1 MLAGQDLER
10 KQKLLQGLRCFVP
23 SVRVPIDTETSGIFP
38 KHVVA
43 FFWLKRPHPLSFSPH
58 PTSTEFQEMDTNWK
72 IYFTKILDDTPDT
85 PTAVGA
91 VITLSHVLSSSS
103 ETTLQGL
110 LFEVRAVATELK
122 AYSAERSDL
131 AIISIAASMDVFLL
145 YVTRV
150 ASRMAFDFQHLRAA
164 IVERAEKFVQLYLTS
179 REKIARVGSQFIR
192 NGHTVLVHGYS
203 RVVLSL
209 LINAAKTC
217 NFTVLVTEGRPVG
230 AGVQVMEKLKEANI
244 SCEVI
249 LDSAVAYSMQ
259 RVDLCLVGAE
269 GVVESGGVV
278 NMLGTYQL
286 AIVAKACKTPLY
298 VATETFKFARLYP
311 LSQNDLPQ
319 RFMSFE
325 ADLPLIEEVIDLPE
339 KNDMLSSCEAAV
351 CDYTPPEYITLMFT
365 DVGVLTPSAVSDELI
380 KLYT

>member
-1 MLAGQDLER
+1 M
-10 KQKLLQGLRCFVP
+10 V
-23 SVRVPIDTETSGIFP
+23 S
-38 KHVVA
+38 
-43 FFWLKRPHPLSFSPH
+43 LSDNQQWCTYFS
-58 PTSTEFQEMDTNWK
+58 
-72 IYFTKILDDTPDT
+72 KILEENTDT

-91 VITLSHVLSSSS
+91 VITLSHVLSTSS

-110 LFEVRAVATELK
+110 LLEVRAVANQLK
-122 AYSAERSDL
+122 TYSAERSDL

-150 ASRMAFDFQHLRAA
+150 ATRLAFDFANLRAA
-164 IVERAEKFVQLYLTS
+164 IVERAEKFVQLYISS
-179 REKIARVGSQFIR
+179 RAKIARVGSQFIR
-192 NGHTVLVHGYS
+192 NGSTVLVHGHS
-203 RVVLSL
+203 KVVLSV

-230 AGVQVMEKLKEANI
+230 AGVQVMDTLKDINGI

-259 RVDLCLVGAE
+259 RVDLCIVGAE

-286 AIVAKACKTPLY
+286 ALVAKACKTPLY
-298 VATETFKFARLYP
+298 VATESFKFARLYP

-319 RFMSFE
+319 RFMSFDP
-325 ADLPLIEEVIDLPE
+325 DLPQWDLDDLNGHDSDLPQ
-339 KNDMLSSCEAAV
+339 KNDMMGCEAAV

>member
-1 MLAGQDLER
+1 MSDWCA
-10 KQKLLQGLRCFVP
+10 
-23 SVRVPIDTETSGIFP
+23 
-38 KHVVA
+38 H
-43 FFWLKRPHPLSFSPH
+43 FS
-58 PTSTEFQEMDTNWK
+58 S
-72 IYFTKILDDTPDT
+72 ILTKTPDT
-85 PTAVGA
+85 PTAIGA
-91 VITLSHVLSSSS
+91 IITLSHVLSASS

-110 LFEVRAVATELK
+110 LLEVRGVADQLK
-122 AYSAERSDL
+122 GFASERSDL
-131 AIISIAASMDVFLL
+131 AIISLAASMDVFLL

-150 ASRMAFDFQHLRAA
+150 ATRMAFETNLHAE
-164 IVERAEKFVQLYLTS
+164 IVERAEKFVKLYISS
-179 REKIARVGSQFIR
+179 RDKIASVGSQFVR
-192 NGHTVLVHGYS
+192 DGSTVLVHGYS

-230 AGVQVMEKLKEANI
+230 AGCKVMEKLKESNI
-244 SCEVI
+244 ECEII

-286 AIVAKACKTPLY
+286 AVVAKACKTPLY

-319 RFMSFE
+319 RFMHVN
-325 ADLPLIEEVIDLPE
+325 LINE
-339 KNDMLSSCEAAV
+339 KGNENENKMSCEAAV